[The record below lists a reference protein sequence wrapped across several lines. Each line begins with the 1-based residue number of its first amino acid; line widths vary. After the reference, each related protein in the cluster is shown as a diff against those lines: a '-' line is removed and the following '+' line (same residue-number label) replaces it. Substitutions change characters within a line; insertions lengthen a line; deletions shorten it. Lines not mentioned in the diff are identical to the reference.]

1 MQEIEL
7 IGIDEK
13 IYYYKT
19 KSGLKVYMWVNDRV
33 RSMESCLCVKYGSIH
48 TKFKVGRKIYE
59 VPNGVAH
66 FLEHIKFNISDD
78 VTAHDVFYKLGADSN
93 AFTTFEYTNYY
104 TFTTE
109 NKCEV
114 INELLNFVYNPFFTK
129 KMVEKEK
136 GIIVEEAR
144 MGIDDVN
151 SLMYFT
157 SLQNVLVKS
166 KFRNFITGTVDDVN
180 KISVDDVKLVYDTF
194 YHPEN
199 MFMVVTGNFNPY
211 EVANVVEENLSKKDF
226 LEYKNPYVIMESE
239 PRKVNKKYYE
249 DNINVGNTNIVMIAK
264 MDMKRFK
271 DFSLNKLNY
280 LLNIIFELNF
290 GVTSDFKEKM
300 INDGVATSFGFS
312 SNNFGDDLLIML
324 SGSVNFK
331 DEYINRIKD
340 KLSNLVVSE
349 KDFLRKKNAL
359 IATYILN
366 FEEIDNVS
374 MRLQDNLINDGY
386 IVEDEKIKLE
396 NLSMDDIN
404 KILELLDF
412 SNMSINIYN
421 KKNNQE

>member
-114 INELLNFVYNPFFTK
+114 LNELLNFVYNPFFTK